1 MDMEE
6 IKMKFEE
13 INTNTEN
20 AISEIRNEVAH
31 GRLKY
36 ESDCFAFLSCYTR
49 NEAIIFSLVWEAIY
63 QMVKD
68 GKIERG
74 F

>member
-1 MDMEE
+1 
-6 IKMKFEE
+6 MKFEQ

-20 AISEIRNEVAH
+20 AISIIRAEVAH

-36 ESDCFAFLSCYTR
+36 ESDVFAFLSGYTR
-49 NEAIIFSLVWEAIY
+49 NEAVIFSRVWEAIN

-68 GKIERG
+68 GKIERR

>member
-1 MDMEE
+1 MN
-6 IKMKFEE
+6 FEQ
-13 INTNTEN
+13 INTATEN
-20 AISEIRNEVAH
+20 AISIIRSEVAY

-36 ESDCFAFLSCYTR
+36 ESDVFAFLSGYTR
-49 NEAIIFSLVWEAIY
+49 NEAIIFSLVWEAVN

-68 GKIERG
+68 GKIERR

>member
-1 MDMEE
+1 MNYED
-6 IKMKFEE
+6 
-13 INTNTEN
+13 INTATEN
-20 AISEIRNEVAH
+20 AVSLIRDEVAH

-36 ESDCFAFLSCYTR
+36 ESDCFAFLSGYTK
-49 NEAIIFSLVWEAIY
+49 NEAIIFSLVWEAVH

-68 GKIERG
+68 GKIERR

>member
-1 MDMEE
+1 MNYEQ
-6 IKMKFEE
+6 
-13 INTNTEN
+13 INTTTEN
-20 AISEIRNEVAH
+20 AISIIRAEVAR

-36 ESDCFAFLSCYTR
+36 ESDVFAFLSGYTR
-49 NEAIIFSLVWEAIY
+49 NEAIIFSLVWESVN

-68 GKIERG
+68 GKIERR

>member
-1 MDMEE
+1 MNYEQ
-6 IKMKFEE
+6 
-13 INTNTEN
+13 INTATEN
-20 AISEIRNEVAH
+20 VISIIRAEVAH

-36 ESDCFAFLSCYTR
+36 ESDVFAYLSGYTR
-49 NEAIIFSLVWEAIY
+49 NEAIIFSLVWEAVH

-68 GKIERG
+68 GKIERR